1 MFRFGEFIKKEEEII
16 IARNIFHA
24 VKMEE
29 NKFNDSEELAVVYLN
44 SKFAK
49 KNGYREGMTLKVT
62 YSGRSVNLKVII
74 SEDAGK
80 PTIPN
85 CIYSNYLV
93 NFQTFKKFTGSIEV
107 IDSVPTKTREII
119 DLLKS
124 YIL

>member
-1 MFRFGEFIKKEEEII
+1 MFRFGDFIKKEEEII
-16 IARNIFHA
+16 IARNIFHS
-24 VKMEE
+24 VKLEE
-29 NKFNDSEELAVVYLN
+29 NKLSSSEELAVIYLN

-49 KNGYREGMTLKVT
+49 KNGYQEGMTLKIT
-62 YSGRSVNLKVII
+62 HSGRSVNLKVKI

-93 NFQTFKKFTGSIEV
+93 NFQTFKKFTGTVEV
-107 IDSVPTKTREII
+107 IDGVPTDTSKII